1 MKLAG
6 RGIAVFCGSSPGG
19 HSKFA
24 DAARALGRRIVE
36 QGAHVVYG
44 GGATGLMGAVAD
56 GALEAGGR
64 VVGVM
69 PHFLSSAEIAHQNLT
84 ESIRV
89 DTMHTRKSLM
99 ADRSSAFVI
108 IPGGFGTY
116 DEFIEIVTWKQLNL
130 HAKPIVLL
138 NLDGFFD
145 GLLRQVDHAIECG
158 FIRSEHRGLF
168 EVVPSVAAIFDA
180 LARYAEPPTESYEE
194 LG

>member
-1 MKLAG
+1 MNLAG

-19 HSKFA
+19 HGTFA
-24 DAARALGRRIVE
+24 DAAHAVGRQIVAA
-36 QGAHVVYG
+36 GAHVVYG

-56 GALEAGGR
+56 GALRAGGR
-64 VVGVM
+64 VIGVM
-69 PHFLSSAEIAHQNLT
+69 PHFLAGAEIAHQNLT

-89 DTMHTRKSLM
+89 ETMHVRKALM

-116 DEFIEIVTWKQLNL
+116 DEFIEIVTWKQLKL

-138 NLDGFFD
+138 NLDGFFN

-158 FIRSEHRGLF
+158 FIRAEHRGLF
-168 EVVPSVAAIFDA
+168 DVVPNVGQIFDA
-180 LARYAEPPTESYEE
+180 LARHAEPPTESHEE